1 LLGKAT
7 AKEEGRR
14 LCNRGGKNEQNSGG
28 RSGHTGFG
36 EREGKEGEVE
46 FWVRDDSL
54 VCFAKAREG
63 RFLVLQEDGDGSGG
77 FVSAG
82 IKS

>member
-1 LLGKAT
+1 
-7 AKEEGRR
+7 
-14 LCNRGGKNEQNSGG
+14 
-28 RSGHTGFG
+28 
-36 EREGKEGEVE
+36 VE